1 MIGGTTHTTWKHQL
15 AGTQQVTSSH
25 QALHAL
31 CYSDDGEMFRGSSCL
46 LLSFPSALALCTL
59 ALQHRSLLRL
69 LFFPDNFLHL
79 YCSCHAPS
87 AALVS
92 CRWHSRDPGV
102 GACGSGCLIFT
113 TTPVWRLPH
122 GRFWGSVRPSPL
134 VLEFLG
140 GCSLAERRWPCK
152 LFSHTHTH
160 KKKVQ
165 GLLYMRRERERFV
178 RGTCGLCAFV
188 PVSSGDRVHFL
199 VGMAELTSLNWDFS
213 IQRKIQQADSE
224 PACTETLKRCVFLFL
239 LLWAMARTCP
249 EACRRPS

>member
-1 MIGGTTHTTWKHQL
+1 MPCSLRCARILPMAQSRSWGRSLWQRVPDFHDYSSLEATARPLLGVGEALSSRFGISRRLQSCR
-15 AGTQQVTSSH
+15 TQ
-25 QALHAL
+25 
-31 CYSDDGEMFRGSSCL
+31 M
-46 LLSFPSALALCTL
+46 
-59 ALQHRSLLRL
+59 ALQI
-69 LFFPDNFLHL
+69 
-79 YCSCHAPS
+79 
-87 AALVS
+87 V
-92 CRWHSRDPGV
+92 
-102 GACGSGCLIFT
+102 FT
-113 TTPVWRLPH
+113 
-122 GRFWGSVRPSPL
+122 
-134 VLEFLG
+134 
-140 GCSLAERRWPCK
+140 
-152 LFSHTHTH
+152 HTHTQ

-213 IQRKIQQADSE
+213 IQSKIQQADSE